1 MKKLVLIIFSLTMP
15 RASLKQPSPGYAFGF
30 HDEIKPVYSIPP
42 GLSQRVVEEISHI
55 KNEPAWMRERRLK
68 GLVAFT
74 KRPVPTWGADLSH
87 IDYQAITYYLKPSER
102 PEASWDKVPDKIK
115 KTFDKLGIPQ
125 AEAKFLSGVGAQYDS
140 EAIYHNLKEEWK
152 KQGVIFMDMDSGL
165 REHPDIVKKYFGMV
179 VPLNDNKFAAL
190 NTAVWSGGSFVYVPA
205 GVQVTVPLQAYFRL
219 NAQNMGQFERTLIV
233 AEEGSFVNYLEGC
246 TAPVYAVDS
255 LHCAV
260 VEIIA
265 KPYSRVRYTTM
276 QNWSNDVYNLVTKRA
291 WAEEG
296 ATVEWIDGNFG
307 SKVTMKYPSV
317 FLKGPGSRADILS
330 LAYAGPGQY
339 QDAGAKAI
347 HLAPNTSSNIV
358 SKSISRGGG
367 HTSYRGLLHVAQQAK
382 NSKAKVRCDALLL
395 DPESRSDT
403 YPTNDVR
410 TSDVQIEHEA
420 VVSKIGDEQ
429 LFYLRS
435 RGLSELD
442 ATSLIVSG
450 FIEPIAKE
458 LPMEYAVELNRL
470 IQLEMDGSVG

>member
-1 MKKLVLIIFSLTMP
+1 MAVDKFTIPAVY
-15 RASLKQPSPGYAFGF
+15 QYGF
-30 HDEIKPVYSIPP
+30 YDEVKPVYSLPP
-42 GLSQRVVEEISHI
+42 GLNQEVVEEISRL
-55 KNEPAWMRERRLK
+55 KNEPAWMRQRRLQA
-68 GLVAFT
+68 LSAFN
-74 KRPVPTWGADLSH
+74 KRPIPSWGADLSH
-87 IDYQAITYYLKPSER
+87 LDFQSICYYLKPTER
-102 PEASWDKVPDKIK
+102 QVASWDQVPVKIK
-115 KTFDKLGIPQ
+115 QTFDKLGIPQ
-125 AEAKFLSGVGAQYDS
+125 AEQKFLSGVGAQYDS

-152 KQGVIFMDMDSGL
+152 RQGVIFLDMDSGL
-165 REHPDIVKKYFGMV
+165 RQYPEIVKQYFGTV

-190 NTAVWSGGSFVYVPA
+190 NTAVWSGGSFVYVPR

-219 NAQNMGQFERTLIV
+219 NAQNMGQFERTLII
-233 AEEGSFVNYLEGC
+233 AEEGSLVNYVEGC

-291 WAEEG
+291 IAEEG

-317 FLKGPGSRADILS
+317 FMKGRGSKADVLS
-330 LAYAGPGQY
+330 LAYAGPGQH

-347 HLAPNTSSNIV
+347 HLAADTSSNII
-358 SKSISRGGG
+358 SKSIARGGG
-367 HTSYRGLLHVAQQAK
+367 RTSYRGLLHVAAHAK
-382 NSKAKVRCDALLL
+382 NCKAKIKCDALLL
-395 DPESRSDT
+395 DSASRSDT

-410 TSDVQIEHEA
+410 HSDVQIEHEA
-420 VVSKIGDEQ
+420 TVSKVGEEQ

-435 RGLSELD
+435 RGLTENE

-458 LPMEYAVELNRL
+458 LPLEYAIELNRL
-470 IQLEMDGSVG
+470 IQLEMEGSVG